1 MERSQLW
8 LCLRFFWGPSTQE
21 RKAFGKLDVS
31 RCLSLSGKKVGL
43 WLCEGH
49 MLAPPWWHSTSATP
63 RVAYETV
70 CAVPGSNVC
79 LPCPSDRLLKDSQHG
94 LRLFKLYHAATLK
107 TTAGLESHPTPLPL
121 EDSTQYPG
129 SPAREREPGSFN
141 QCQFVTNYMEND
153 GWQHDPHCSDQL
165 GVTFSFSSLL
175 SLLISSQHDSR
186 SNMFPPSLVVLHDW
200 GSFYPTFS
208 IRWWLC
214 FSIGLIIRNYMLLS
228 MWTKYFICLYNTHF
242 TKQFSSINI
251 YCKALAWFKYGPCVA
266 LRGQPWVL
274 VWPSPPSW
282 LS

>member
-1 MERSQLW
+1 MFACRACLIGFYKTHSMGSACSSSITQQHLKPQRDWNHTLLHSLWKTPLCTQAVVQGRGSQALSINASLW
-8 LCLRFFWGPSTQE
+8 LITWRMTGDNMTHSAVISWVWRFPSAHCWAFWSVASMTQE
-21 RKAFGKLDVS
+21 V
-31 RCLSLSGKKVGL
+31 
-43 WLCEGH
+43 
-49 MLAPPWWHSTSATP
+49 
-63 RVAYETV
+63 
-70 CAVPGSNVC
+70 
-79 LPCPSDRLLKDSQHG
+79 
-94 LRLFKLYHAATLK
+94 
-107 TTAGLESHPTPLPL
+107 
-121 EDSTQYPG
+121 
-129 SPAREREPGSFN
+129 
-141 QCQFVTNYMEND
+141 
-153 GWQHDPHCSDQL
+153 
-165 GVTFSFSSLL
+165 
-175 SLLISSQHDSR
+175 
-186 SNMFPPSLVVLHDW
+186 MFPPSLVVSHDW